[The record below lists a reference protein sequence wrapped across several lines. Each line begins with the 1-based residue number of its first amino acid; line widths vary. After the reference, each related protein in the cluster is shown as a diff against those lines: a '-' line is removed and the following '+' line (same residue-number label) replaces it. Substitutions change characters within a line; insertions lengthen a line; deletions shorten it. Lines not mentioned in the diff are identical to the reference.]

1 VFPDAVAFALLGS
14 IESLLSAV
22 VADGM
27 TGRRHRSNCELMAQ
41 GIANVASALFGGIC
55 VTGLIA
61 RTATNIRAGA
71 RGPVAGMLHSAFL
84 LLFMLIAAPL
94 ASYIPLAALAAVL
107 AIVAW
112 NMVEKR
118 EFVTLIRAS
127 RGDAVVLLATFLLT
141 IFRDLTEGILVGFAL
156 GAVLFINRMAQTIGV
171 EADIPLVAED
181 KADDA
186 NGDRQPYD
194 AALVAD
200 PDVVIYRITGA
211 FFFGAASEVGSVLD
225 AIMERQK
232 AFVVDFAAVPFLDS
246 TAANAISRIAAKAGR
261 QGIPFFVTGASP
273 AVRRAL
279 LTHGVRPPRAKFRE
293 TIARAVADIKVSR
306 HALPVAAREAQ
317 PAS

>member
-1 VFPDAVAFALLGS
+1 
-14 IESLLSAV
+14 
-22 VADGM
+22 
-27 TGRRHRSNCELMAQ
+27 
-41 GIANVASALFGGIC
+41 VASALFGGIC

-107 AIVAW
+107 AVVAW
-112 NMVEKR
+112 DMVEKR
-118 EFVTLIRAS
+118 EFATLIRAS

-156 GAVLFINRMAQTIGV
+156 GAVLFINRMAQTTGV
-171 EADIPLVAED
+171 EAGIPLVAED

-232 AFVVDFAAVPFLDS
+232 AFVVDFAAVPLLDS
-246 TAANAISRIAAKAGR
+246 TGANTISRIAAKARR

-279 LTHGVRPPRAKFRE
+279 LTHGVRPPLAKFRE
-293 TIARAVADIKVSR
+293 TIARAVADIKASR
-306 HALPVAAREAQ
+306 HALPVVVKEAQ
-317 PAS
+317 PVL